1 MSNSPNFLPQDL
13 NDSDDTNDF
22 IQFFSENKFHLNDEI
37 DSIFEVK
44 SSYDLLNDD
53 KFDIN

>member
-1 MSNSPNFLPQDL
+1 MSNSPNHLPQDL
-13 NDSDDTNDF
+13 NDSDDTNDT
-22 IQFFSENKFHLNDEI
+22 IQIYSENEFNLNDEI

>member
-1 MSNSPNFLPQDL
+1 MSNSPNHLPQDL
-13 NDSDDTNDF
+13 NDSGDTNDT
-22 IQFFSENKFHLNDEI
+22 IQIYSENEFNLNDEI
-37 DSIFEVK
+37 DSIFEVN

>member
-1 MSNSPNFLPQDL
+1 MSNSPNHLLQDL
-13 NDSDDTNDF
+13 NDSSDTNDT
-22 IQFFSENKFHLNDEI
+22 IQIYSENEFNLNDEI

-44 SSYDLLNDD
+44 SSYDLLNND

>member
-13 NDSDDTNDF
+13 NNSGDTNDT
-22 IQFFSENKFHLNDEI
+22 IQIYSENEFNLNDEI